1 MICPIRANAIAVPQ
15 FIQSQAL
22 QVPIRLRPLT
32 ADDDDEWNEVRWR
45 NDAWLRPWESGDPL
59 HGQSMS
65 FDMWIRRL
73 RSNERDGTGVV
84 FVMEHQRRIVGQ
96 ISLGA
101 ICYGAM
107 RTGVVGYWVDE
118 RCAGRGFAPMAVTLL
133 ADWAAARKRPFQT
146 CRRQGRGAFRGGAP
160 RLHVCQWAVARS

>member
-84 FVMEHQRRIVGQ
+84 FVMEHP
-96 ISLGA
+96 S
-101 ICYGAM
+101 
-107 RTGVVGYWVDE
+107 
-118 RCAGRGFAPMAVTLL
+118 
-133 ADWAAARKRPFQT
+133 
-146 CRRQGRGAFRGGAP
+146 
-160 RLHVCQWAVARS
+160 